1 MDIKAG
7 KLVVIGTP
15 LTEHELQFLRLKKLR
30 RLILEAISSKP
41 TGILGLSLWNRIR
54 KHVDGFT
61 IPEFED
67 SLRTMRDAHVI
78 ACTNKRWWLT
88 DQTKAQN
95 WQEVLDGE
103 ESNVHCA

>member
-1 MDIKAG
+1 MNIKAG
-7 KLVVIGTP
+7 KLCVVGAP
-15 LTEHELQFLRLKKLR
+15 LSEDAQEVLKLKKLR
-30 RLILEAISSKP
+30 KLILEAISSKP

-67 SLRTMRDAHVI
+67 SLRTMRDAGVI

-88 DQTKAQN
+88 DHTKSQN
-95 WQEVLDGE
+95 WQEVLDGK